1 MSQKLSSLLPKP
13 QIEFLSQCSNVL
25 YFMLFKAV
33 SYTKKTDINLDKYI
47 MYSQLYN
54 FSLFWGGSSS
64 SLVFAFVKYII
75 G

>member
-1 MSQKLSSLLPKP
+1 MSQKLSSLLTKP
-13 QIEFLSQCSNVL
+13 EIEFLSQCSNVL

-33 SYTKKTDINLDKYI
+33 DYNKKTDINLDKYI

-54 FSLFWGGSSS
+54 FSFFLGGSST
-64 SLVFAFVKYII
+64 VFCLVKYMI